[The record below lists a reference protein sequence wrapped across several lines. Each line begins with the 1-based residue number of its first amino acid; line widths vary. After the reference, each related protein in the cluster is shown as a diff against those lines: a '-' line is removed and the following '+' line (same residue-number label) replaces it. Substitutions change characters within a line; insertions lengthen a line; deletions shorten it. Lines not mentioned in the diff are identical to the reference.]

1 MCKLRKIKNT
11 VNEYVKLLVEH
22 PEVLKNNY
30 KYYLNE
36 INALEKQIN
45 LYIDNYCN
53 SFQSWCD
60 TSVNVFYVDET
71 NIFVKLKKSF
81 LMSVVNHHLSK
92 ISYNLAVC
100 SILNDNLDFIKK
112 RLTQYEYFS

>member
-1 MCKLRKIKNT
+1 MGKLRKIKNT

-45 LYIDNYCN
+45 LY
-53 SFQSWCD
+53 
-60 TSVNVFYVDET
+60 
-71 NIFVKLKKSF
+71 
-81 LMSVVNHHLSK
+81 
-92 ISYNLAVC
+92 
-100 SILNDNLDFIKK
+100 
-112 RLTQYEYFS
+112 R